1 MIRLFDLPHH
11 DARSLLRS
19 TDVPVFLTVNPVEFH
34 GPHLSLHNDLHVSA
48 GLNRDLHAALAGGR
62 TDYPYVV
69 AGELEIGVEPCSGP
83 GSRHTRLQHARALVA
98 EACRALVELGARK
111 VVLGTFH
118 GGALHNVALD
128 EGVRLVERSG
138 GRAIAPLALAL
149 DLMIGD
155 ERGMLDEAL
164 ALVDASEPEKRA
176 LKESLRFDFHA
187 GWLETSLAL
196 HYAPETVSP
205 LHRALAP
212 ARPLPRTA
220 IFARASQAASRLG
233 AERLATELDFLATA
247 SNWAKQR
254 PFVGYT
260 SMPHLA
266 RAEVGAVVAREF
278 VRRYAERARAVF
290 DRGEP
295 APRPP
300 LRWLRYATLDGRLD
314 PMFVPTEDVQ
324 EISLS

>member
-118 GGALHNVALD
+118 G
-128 EGVRLVERSG
+128 
-138 GRAIAPLALAL
+138 
-149 DLMIGD
+149 
-155 ERGMLDEAL
+155 
-164 ALVDASEPEKRA
+164 
-176 LKESLRFDFHA
+176 
-187 GWLETSLAL
+187 
-196 HYAPETVSP
+196 
-205 LHRALAP
+205 
-212 ARPLPRTA
+212 
-220 IFARASQAASRLG
+220 
-233 AERLATELDFLATA
+233 
-247 SNWAKQR
+247 
-254 PFVGYT
+254 
-260 SMPHLA
+260 
-266 RAEVGAVVAREF
+266 
-278 VRRYAERARAVF
+278 
-290 DRGEP
+290 
-295 APRPP
+295 
-300 LRWLRYATLDGRLD
+300 
-314 PMFVPTEDVQ
+314 
-324 EISLS
+324 